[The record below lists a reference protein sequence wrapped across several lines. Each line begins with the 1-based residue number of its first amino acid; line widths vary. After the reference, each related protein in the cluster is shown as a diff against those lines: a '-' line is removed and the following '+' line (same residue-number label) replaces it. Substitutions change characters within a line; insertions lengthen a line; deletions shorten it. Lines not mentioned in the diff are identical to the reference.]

1 MKRSMSNRLRGV
13 GGHLWQA
20 VMAATIL
27 GVLPP
32 ATPSANA
39 QTGAYPSR
47 PITLVVPYGPGSAN
61 DLLARMLVPDLSAVL
76 GQNVVVDNKPGAG
89 GSIGTAAIAR
99 ARQDGY
105 TIGIAGSATFGVNPN
120 LYTNLPYDARKDF
133 TPLVKLAST
142 PNVLVVPAQS
152 EIKSVPELL
161 AHMKKRQLQYNSLG
175 NGTTQHLAGALLA
188 RQAGAV
194 ADHIPYRSAGEALT
208 ALLSAQ
214 VDFAFYALPAVVNHI
229 KDGRLRALGVTTPT
243 PSAALPDVP
252 SLGTTGLKDFDK
264 TSVWFGMAA
273 PAGIP
278 DAASTALHAALEK
291 VLANPSMQA
300 KLAASGY
307 VLAPA
312 ATRAEFASFIAD
324 QLSFW
329 GELIK
334 ISGTKVE

>member
-1 MKRSMSNRLRGV
+1 MKASRSNRLGGI
-13 GGHLWQA
+13 GGHLWHA
-20 VMAATIL
+20 AIAATIL
-27 GVLPP
+27 GVLPLI
-32 ATPSANA
+32 APSASA
-39 QTGAYPSR
+39 QTGPYPSR
-47 PITLVVPYGPGSAN
+47 PITLIVPYGPGSAN
-61 DLLARMLVPDLSAVL
+61 DLLARMLAPDLSANL

-99 ARQDGY
+99 ARNDGY
-105 TIGIAGSATFGVNPN
+105 TIGISGSATFGVNPN

-142 PNVLVVPAQS
+142 PNVLVVPGQS
-152 EIKSVPELL
+152 DIKSVPELL
-161 AHMKKRQLQYNSLG
+161 ARMKKQQLRYNSLG

-188 RQAGAV
+188 SQAGAV
-194 ADHIPYRSAGEALT
+194 ADHLPYRSTGDALT

-252 SLGTTGLKDFDK
+252 SLSTTGLKDFDK

-273 PAGIP
+273 PAGLP
-278 DAASTALHAALEK
+278 DAVTVALHGALEK
-291 VLANPSMQA
+291 TLANPAMQA
-300 KLAASGY
+300 RLLSSGY

-312 ATRAEFASFIAD
+312 ASQAEFSSFIAD

-329 GELIK
+329 GQLIK
-334 ISGTKVE
+334 VSGTKVE